1 MVLKG
6 YFISFSA
13 ERKEFIC
20 YIRLYWMYVTGNVD
34 YILKH
39 NNEIIPDKVEVCPNC
54 IDVIDT
60 SVNSETR
67 IKIRKQYNI
76 PINKIVF
83 VYGGN
88 LGKPQGIPF

>member
-1 MVLKG
+1 M
-6 YFISFSA
+6 SQ
-13 ERKEFIC
+13 
-20 YIRLYWMYVTGNVD
+20 GNVD

-60 SVNSETR
+60 SVNSEAR
-67 IKIRKQYNI
+67 MKIRKQYNI

-88 LGKPQGIPF
+88 LGKPQGIPFLIECLKSQKKNSDVFF